1 VKQAVADRVEEDHDL
16 GQREDA
22 SDRGPGWAT
31 VLVVV
36 ALLCFAA
43 LPRSIVLTGLSPII
57 IVVSAMVVVLW
68 RFGKE

>member
-1 VKQAVADRVEEDHDL
+1 VKQAVADRVAEDHDL
-16 GQREDA
+16 DQREGA

-43 LPRSIVLTGLSPII
+43 IPRSIVLTGLSPII
-57 IVVSAMVVVLW
+57 VVVSAMVVVLW